1 MSKQL
6 APASPHP
13 WRFFRS
19 GGFDQVRLETAQDL
33 ENLGQLDQKLWSVL
47 GCPTTGLEFD
57 SRTLALIDGD
67 GDGQIRSPEIVAAVR
82 WVCDV
87 LKDPGIL
94 FKDGDTLALAA
105 FDTDHPEGA
114 KLAASARQIL
124 DYMGKPDADTIC
136 LDDVSDLTKL
146 FTPDHFNGDGIV
158 PAELAE
164 SPALQGLIGK
174 IIECCGGET
183 DRSGATGI
191 NAEKLGAFFE
201 QAKTFIEW
209 WERADA
215 GTETVLPLGP
225 DTAAAALLVEALKPK
240 IDDYF
245 TRCQLAAF
253 DLRATESL
261 NPASE
266 TYAALAE
273 QSISAASSQVASLPL
288 AKIAA
293 DAPLPLSKGVNP
305 AWAGELARFRDEVVA
320 PIIGERDSLTAVE
333 WASLSAKFDAYRA
346 WMSERPDTP
355 VNGLDPA
362 FLKSVIAD
370 GSQVALAGLIERDKQ
385 SETAAESVECV
396 ERVLRY
402 RRDLVTLLNNFVS
415 LTDFYGKRKKA
426 IFQAGTLYLDQR
438 SCELCMRVSNMDK
451 HSTLAPFSGTYLVYC
466 TCQRKDEAPI
476 TIVAAM
482 TGGEVDELMVPGRN
496 GVFYDRQGR
505 DWNATVA
512 RVVENPVSVRQAFWS
527 PYRKIGR
534 MIGEQIQKFAAAR
547 EKAVDAKAAAS
558 VASTAAKVEAPAA
571 PAAPGA
577 PAVPFD
583 IAKFA
588 GIFAAIG
595 LALGAIGTAL
605 AAVVGGLLSLPIWQ
619 LPLVVVGAM
628 LLISGPSML
637 LAWLK
642 LRQRNLGPLLDANGW
657 AVNTRARINI
667 PFGGSLT
674 GLATL
679 PKGASRSL
687 DDPYAEKRTP
697 WKRYVFL
704 VVLVAVIAGLWHQG
718 VLQMWL
724 EAARTATESPSAA
737 VEPAPAE
744 AKPAAAPAAVEA
756 PPAAPAAPTPAA
768 AEAPAADAAP
778 AKE

>member
-1 MSKQL
+1 MSTQL
-6 APASPHP
+6 APTSPHR

-94 FKDGDTLALAA
+94 FKDGDGLALS
-105 FDTDHPEGA
+105 DLDSDHPEGA

-124 DYMGKPDADTIC
+124 AYMGKPDADSIG

-164 SPALQGLIGK
+164 TPELQGLIGR
-174 IIECCGGET
+174 IIECCGGEV

-191 NAEKLGAFFE
+191 TAEKLEAFFE
-201 QAKTFIEW
+201 QAKTFVEW
-209 WERADA
+209 WDKA
-215 GTETVLPLGP
+215 GVGAATVLPLGP
-225 DTAAAALLVEALKPK
+225 DTAAAAVLVEALQPK

-245 TRCQLAAF
+245 TRCQLAAY

-261 NPASE
+261 NPSSE
-266 TYAALAE
+266 TYGALGE

-288 AKIAA
+288 ARIAA
-293 DAPLPLSKGVNP
+293 DAPLPLTKGVNP
-305 AWAGELARFRDEVVA
+305 AWSAELARLRDEVVG
-320 PIIGERDSLTAVE
+320 PIIGERDSLNAAE
-333 WASLSAKFDAYRA
+333 WASLTAKFDAYRT
-346 WMSERPDTP
+346 WMAGRPDTP
-355 VNGLDPA
+355 VNALDPA
-362 FLKSVIAD
+362 FLKGVIAD
-370 GSQVALAGLIERDKQ
+370 GSQPALAALIERDKQ

-396 ERVLRY
+396 ERLLRY

-415 LTDFYGKRKKA
+415 LTDFYSKRKKA

-451 HSTLAPFSGTYLVYC
+451 HSTLAPFSGTYLIYC
-466 TCQRKDEAPI
+466 SCQRKDELPI

-512 RVVENPVSVRQAFWS
+512 KVVENPVSVRQAFWS
-527 PYRKIGR
+527 PYRRIGR

-547 EKAVDAKAAAS
+547 EKAVDDKAAAS
-558 VASTAAKVEAPAA
+558 VASTAAKADGPTAPAA
-571 PAAPGA
+571 PP
-577 PAVPFD
+577 VPFD

-605 AAVVGGLLSLPIWQ
+605 AAVVGGLLSLPVWQ
-619 LPLVVVGAM
+619 FPLVVVGVIA
-628 LLISGPSML
+628 LISGPSML

-704 VVLVAVIAGLWHQG
+704 IVLIAVIAGLWQQG

-724 EAARTATESPSAA
+724 DRARSVTEAPSAA
-737 VEPAPAE
+737 VEPAPA
-744 AKPAAAPAAVEA
+744 ADKPAAAPAAAEPA
-756 PPAAPAAPTPAA
+756 PPAVVEGPETALT
-768 AEAPAADAAP
+768 P

>member
-1 MSKQL
+1 MSKEL
-6 APASPHP
+6 APASPHR

-87 LKDPGIL
+87 LKDPAIL
-94 FKDGDTLALAA
+94 FKDGDTLALVD

-124 DYMGKPDADTIC
+124 AYMGKPDADTIC
-136 LDDVSDLTKL
+136 LEDVSDLTKL
-146 FTPDHFNGDGIV
+146 FTPDHYNGDGIV

-164 SPALQGLIGK
+164 SPELRELIGK

-183 DRSGATGI
+183 DRSGASGI
-191 NAEKLGAFFE
+191 DAEKLEAFFA
-201 QAKTFIEW
+201 QAKAFVAW
-209 WERADA
+209 WEKADA

-225 DTAAAALLVEALKPK
+225 ETAAAALLVEALKPK

-293 DAPLPLSKGVNP
+293 DASLPLSKGVNP
-305 AWAGELARFRDEVVA
+305 AWAGDLARFRDEVVA
-320 PIIGERDSLTAVE
+320 PIMGERDSLTAAE
-333 WASLSAKFDAYRA
+333 WASLSARFDAYRA

-355 VNGLDPA
+355 VNGLEPA
-362 FLKSVIAD
+362 FLKGVIAD
-370 GSQVALAGLIERDKQ
+370 GSQAALAGLIERDKQ

-415 LTDFYGKRKKA
+415 LTDFYSKRKKA

-466 TCQRKDEAPI
+466 SCQRKDELPI

-482 TGGEVDELMVPGRN
+482 TGGEVDELLVPGRN

-512 RVVENPVSVRQAFWS
+512 KVVENPVSVRQAFWS
-527 PYRKIGR
+527 PYRRIGR

-547 EKAVDAKAAAS
+547 EKAVDDKAAAS
-558 VASTAAKVEAPAA
+558 VATTAAKADGPVAPAA
-571 PAAPGA
+571 PP
-577 PAVPFD
+577 VPFD

-619 LPLVVVGAM
+619 LPLVVVGVM
-628 LLISGPSML
+628 FLISGPSML

-704 VVLVAVIAGLWHQG
+704 IVLIAVIAGLWQQG
-718 VLQMWL
+718 VLQMWIERARSVT
-724 EAARTATESPSAA
+724 EAPSAA
-737 VEPAPAE
+737 VEPAPA
-744 AKPAAAPAAVEA
+744 ADKPAAAPA
-756 PPAAPAAPTPAA
+756 PPAVVEGPETALT
-768 AEAPAADAAP
+768 P